1 MKKEITELVFI
12 LDRSGSMSGLERE
25 TINGFN
31 SMINKLKSPTE
42 ETLVTTVLFDNEYEI
57 LHDGVD
63 IEKLKP
69 LTDKE
74 YYVRGMTALLDA
86 VGTTISKIVD
96 VKKRVNRE
104 KEKEKVIFVITTDG
118 YENASREF
126 TLKKVKKMIE
136 HQQEKYGWDFIF
148 MGANM
153 DAVGEA
159 EKMGIPMDRAATYSY
174 DTEGVDSTYEAV
186 SDFVMES
193 RISMLRASGDW
204 KKKVK

>member
-25 TINGFN
+25 NINGFN

>member
-1 MKKEITELVFI
+1 MKKELTKLVFI

-86 VGTTISKIVD
+86 VGTTISKMVD

-136 HQQEKYGWDFIF
+136 HQQEKYGWEFIF

-153 DAVGEA
+153 DAVDEA
-159 EKMGIPMDRAATYSY
+159 QKMGIPMDRAATYSY

>member
-153 DAVGEA
+153 DAVVEA